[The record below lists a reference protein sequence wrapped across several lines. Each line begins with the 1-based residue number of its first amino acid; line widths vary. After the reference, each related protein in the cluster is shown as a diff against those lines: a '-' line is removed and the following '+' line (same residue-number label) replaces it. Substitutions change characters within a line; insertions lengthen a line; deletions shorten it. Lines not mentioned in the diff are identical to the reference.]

1 MIRSGATVWS
11 GRSLPTGCVISD
23 QRSAGEWMQICAEKL
38 AAIRLYLTA
47 KDFSI
52 SLIRST
58 FGPERAA

>member
-1 MIRSGATVWS
+1 MRLISTRHISPIRPVG
-11 GRSLPTGCVISD
+11 P
-23 QRSAGEWMQICAEKL
+23 
-38 AAIRLYLTA
+38 IRDRLHVPDLILSRFHAPAPLVSYLTA